1 MIIGDG
7 SPEVRGELRKTLF
20 RKERASSI
28 VFETGAEPLRLKDN
42 RGGRPKTLF
51 SLQDKKQNIFKP
63 GRVILLKNKKKQPVQ
78 IVTLSITLSNP
89 NLFIIL
95 CRL

>member
-20 RKERASSI
+20 RKEKASSI

-51 SLQDKKQNIFKP
+51 SLQDKKQNKFKP
-63 GRVILLKNKKKQPVQ
+63 GRVILLKNKEK
-78 IVTLSITLSNP
+78 TTRSDCHSLHH
-89 NLFIIL
+89 FIKPQLIYYSL
-95 CRL
+95 